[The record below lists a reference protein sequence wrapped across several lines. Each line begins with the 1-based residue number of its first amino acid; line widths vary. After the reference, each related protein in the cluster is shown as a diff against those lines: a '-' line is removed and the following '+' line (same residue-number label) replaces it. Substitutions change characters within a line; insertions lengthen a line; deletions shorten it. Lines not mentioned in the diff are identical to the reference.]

1 MLALA
6 AERADGAQTYCVPV
20 AHTVRARDALGPA
33 PVLVVEQAVAIG
45 AGAER
50 LAAEYVRGCL
60 AHENYVRSLRRLG
73 WGEDELEAPTRRL
86 VDALVCVG
94 PEPVAGRID
103 EHLDAGAH
111 QVALQVLDERALD
124 GAAGERLGSL
134 WSELVSLLAPASVR

>member
-1 MLALA
+1 M
-6 AERADGAQTYCVPV
+6 
-20 AHTVRARDALGPA
+20 RARDALGPA